1 MRKPRDTNSFIESK
15 IVQSIVQTE
24 DDYFASTKHS
34 EINLALIYP
43 NRYEVGSSN
52 LGFHRVLQIARLT
65 DGVHCERFYF
75 HPSFRKFYSFDH
87 LRPLDEFS
95 IWAFAISYEMDYFN
109 VIHLLNKRGIPL
121 LSKLRTEKHPILL
134 AGGMV
139 TFFNSRPLH
148 PIMDI
153 IYHGDAELYFA
164 RLLCVLKEQMRHK
177 PSKDELLTEAS
188 CVPMV
193 SVPRLGRQAEIYEFS
208 SPLSQGSAHSLFT
221 NSCSSFGKRHLVEMA
236 RGCPY
241 SCAFCISGH
250 TRKPVQNV
258 PLEQLL
264 LIIDSLI
271 LLSGMSDFGFI
282 AGTPND
288 YPWIDQF
295 LEEMEKRKV
304 RFSLSSLR
312 LNRLTPSLLRG
323 LIRSGQKSI
332 TLAPEGGSQ
341 RIRDLFRKGINND
354 DLDHAFQM
362 IAKSG
367 IHDLKL
373 YGIYGLEEELNEDLD
388 AFGQIAA
395 LAQKRGIQKVAWSI
409 NPLIPKPKTPFSD
422 RMIQPSKTL
431 RQKQKTIR
439 KSMNSQTKVHFE
451 SIQESHIQ
459 FKLAQGD
466 ESILLDFFH
475 GIIS

>member
-1 MRKPRDTNSFIESK
+1 MRKPREAHSFIESK
-15 IVQSIVQTE
+15 IVQSLVQTE
-24 DDYFASTKHS
+24 NAYFFSDKHS

-52 LGFHRVLQIARLT
+52 LGFHRVLQITRMT
-65 DGVHCERFYF
+65 DGIHCERFFF
-75 HPSFRKFYSFDH
+75 HPSFQKFYSFDH
-87 LRPLDEFS
+87 MRPLDEFS
-95 IWAFAISYEMDYFN
+95 IWAFAISFEMDYLN
-109 VIHLLNKRGIPL
+109 VIHLLNKKGIPL
-121 LSKLRTEKHPILL
+121 LSKLRTRNHPILL

-139 TFFNSRPLH
+139 TFFNSRPMN

-153 IYHGDAELYFA
+153 IYHGDAEPHFA
-164 RLLCVLKEQMRHK
+164 RLLSVLKEQMRHNA
-177 PSKDELLTEAS
+177 SRDELLTEAS
-188 CVPMV
+188 SVPAV
-193 SVPRLGRQAEIYEFS
+193 SVPRLGKQAKIQKTT
-208 SPLSQGSAHSLFT
+208 SPLSQGGAHSLFT
-221 NSCSSFGKRHLVEMA
+221 NSCASLGKRHLVEMA

-250 TRKPVQNV
+250 IRKPVQYI
-258 PLEQLL
+258 PLDQLL
-264 LIIDSLI
+264 SIIDSLI
-271 LLSGMSDFGFI
+271 HLSGMSNFGFI

-288 YPWIDQF
+288 YPWIDQL
-295 LEEMEKRKV
+295 LEEMERRMI

-312 LNRLTPSLLRG
+312 LNRLTPLLLHG
-323 LIRSGQKSI
+323 LIRSGQRLI

-341 RIRDLFRKGINND
+341 RIRDLFQKGINEE

-373 YGIYGLEEELNEDLD
+373 YGIYGLEEERSEDLE

-395 LAQKRGIQKVAWSI
+395 LAQRRGIQKVAWSI
-409 NPLIPKPKTPFSD
+409 NPLIPKPQTPFSD
-422 RMIQPSKTL
+422 RMIQPAKTL
-431 RQKQKTIR
+431 RQKQKIIR

-451 SIQESHIQ
+451 SIRESHIQ

-466 ESILLDFFH
+466 ESILLNFFR